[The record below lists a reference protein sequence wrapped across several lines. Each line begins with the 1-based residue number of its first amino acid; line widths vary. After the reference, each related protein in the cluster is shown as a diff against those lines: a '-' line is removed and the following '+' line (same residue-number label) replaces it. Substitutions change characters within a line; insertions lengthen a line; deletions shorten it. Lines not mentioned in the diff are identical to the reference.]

1 MLINNHTEAENC
13 LYTKQFTSTI
23 FKNKVALKCKFR
35 ISLYK
40 LIYFNF
46 WELQIF
52 IDFTT
57 FPIHKAR
64 EDTSVTV
71 FPVMAGNILH
81 STGFSA

>member
-35 ISLYK
+35 TSLYK

-46 WELQIF
+46 
-52 IDFTT
+52 
-57 FPIHKAR
+57 
-64 EDTSVTV
+64 
-71 FPVMAGNILH
+71 
-81 STGFSA
+81 